1 MPQVRAVKPMFH
13 NAQRRRI
20 GEVFEITEAQLAH
33 AKLRWKEKQIRPAF
47 ELVITKKPEPEATD
61 LV

>member
-20 GEVFEITEAQLAH
+20 GEVFDITDAQLAH
-33 AKLRWKEKQIRPAF
+33 AKKRWTEKKIRPAF
-47 ELVITKKPEPEATD
+47 ELVVPKKPEPEATD